1 MRPSGQPEQ
10 SSRPAHDGPRLTT
23 QSDVK
28 RVGKRDVWDLSI
40 PLAQRMWF
48 AADLRSNP
56 CQVNPIRPINSV
68 SEAVVS
74 LSGRSTAELG
84 ASPEHI
90 DELNRRSVI

>member
-1 MRPSGQPEQ
+1 MGCGRGNPHRARIELGLL
-10 SSRPAHDGPRLTT
+10 AA
-23 QSDVK
+23 
-28 RVGKRDVWDLSI
+28 VGKRDVGDLSI